1 VTVRLAATA
10 SPTQA
15 HPSVPAGVASRHSRR
30 LWIGYLAVGTAAI
43 AGYQLLVAGTAV
55 RDVVYLVLGLVCVA
69 AIIVGVRIHGPEQR
83 GPWYLMALGQLLW
96 VVGDGIYSL
105 LEDALHEAPSPSLA
119 DLFYLA
125 AYPVLAWGI
134 GALIRARRSHLDRAA
149 LVDSLIV
156 TAGLGLLSWVV
167 LAGPTIAESRDSPWV
182 AAVSAAYPVGDVLL
196 IAVLVM
202 LMVTPG
208 GRTTAM
214 RLLLGAIILLIVADS
229 LYLALSL
236 FGSGASYPIDWL
248 WLASYLVWGAAALHP
263 SMAATAGPHADVDV
277 RFRRARL
284 VAMTAAALVAPAILA
299 IERLVGTPLDVWAV
313 VIGAVG
319 IVLLVVIRMKLGIDQ
334 VTSVNTQLELL
345 RDELA
350 FQAAHDSLT
359 DLPNRAQA
367 MRQIHAALSRAQ
379 RSGDLVAM
387 LFIDL
392 DGFKAVNDTHGH
404 RAGDQVLREVAHRL
418 RRELRAGDTAA
429 RLGGD
434 EFVVLLDPVDS
445 APAAVEAGRR
455 IIAAVSRPIRIGERT
470 EAAVGASIGVAFN
483 DDRGTDADALLHEAD
498 TAAYR
503 AKAGGR
509 GRVEVFSPALV
520 AELDRRTEIA
530 AALAGAIEHDELV
543 VHYQPIIDLRDGEVE
558 GYEALVRW
566 NRPGEGMLPPD
577 EFIPVAE
584 GSDLICDLDT
594 WVLHQAARQLQAW
607 NRDPAS
613 RRMLMAV
620 NISGRHL
627 NTPRIRGDVAAVLAA
642 YDIEPGQL
650 VLEITETVLVDDGPG
665 LETLHELRRQGIS
678 LSLDDF
684 GTGYSTVAQ
693 MSRLPIDTVKID
705 RRYLDTGTATARRLF
720 ELMVRAAHALDL
732 RVVAEGVEHQDQLD
746 LLLELQIESAQGY
759 LLGAPMT
766 SAELEGIRGAGA
778 F

>member
-1 VTVRLAATA
+1 MRTATA
-10 SPTQA
+10 TSPTQA
-15 HPSVPAGVASRHSRR
+15 HAAAAGPAPSPWHRG
-30 LWIGYLAVGTAAI
+30 LWIGYLVLGTAAI
-43 AGYQLLVAGTAV
+43 AGHQLIRDQNV
-55 RDVVYLVLGLVCVA
+55 RDVAYLVLGLVGVA
-69 AIIVGVRIHGPEQR
+69 GIVAGVRIHRPTLR
-83 GPWYLMALGQLLW
+83 RPWYLMAVGQLLW
-96 VVGDGIYSL
+96 VIGDAIYTL
-105 LEDALHEAPSPSLA
+105 LQDALQEVPSPSAA

-134 GALIRARRSHLDRAA
+134 GALIRARRSHVDRAA

-182 AAVSAAYPVGDVLL
+182 AAVDAAYPVGDVLL

-208 GRTTAM
+208 GRTTSM
-214 RLLLGAIILLIVADS
+214 RLLLCAIALLIVADS

-236 FGSGASYPIDWL
+236 FASGASYPIDWL
-248 WLASYLVWGAAALHP
+248 WLASYLIWGAAALHP
-263 SMAATAGPHADVDV
+263 SMAASSGTHADVDL

-284 VAMTAAALVAPAILA
+284 VAMTLAALIAPAILA
-299 IERLVGTPLDVWAV
+299 IERLAGAPLDVWAV

-319 IVLLVVIRMKLGIDQ
+319 IVLLVVTRMKLGIDQ

-359 DLPNRAQA
+359 TLPNRAQA

-392 DGFKAVNDTHGH
+392 DGFKSVNDTHGH

-418 RRELRAGDTAA
+418 RAALRAGDTAA

-434 EFVVLLDPVDS
+434 EFVVLLDPVES
-445 APAAVEAGRR
+445 AQDAVETGRR
-455 IIAAVSRPIRIGERT
+455 IIDAVSRPIRVGERT

-483 DDRGTDADALLHEAD
+483 DDCGTDADALLHEAD

-509 GRVEVFSPALV
+509 GRVEVFSASLV
-520 AELDRRTEIA
+520 AELDERAEIA
-530 AALAGAIEHDELV
+530 AALVGAIASDELV
-543 VHYQPIIDLRDGEVE
+543 VHYQPIIDLQAGEVE

-566 NRPGEGMLPPD
+566 DRPGVGLLPPD

-594 WVLHQAARQLQAW
+594 WVLHQAARQLQSW
-607 NRDPAS
+607 NHATGS
-613 RRMLMAV
+613 RRLHLAV
-620 NISGRHL
+620 NISGHHL
-627 NTPRIRGDVAAVLAA
+627 NSTRILDDVAAVLDA
-642 YDIEPGQL
+642 YDVDPAQL
-650 VLEITETVLVDDGPG
+650 VLEITETVLVEDGPG
-665 LETLHELRRQGIS
+665 LDTLHELRRQGIA

-693 MSRLPIDTVKID
+693 MSRLPVDTVKID
-705 RRYLDTGTATARRLF
+705 RRYLGTGTASARRLF

-732 RVVAEGVEHQDQLD
+732 RVVAEGVERHDQLD
-746 LLLELQIESAQGY
+746 LLMTLQVESAQGY
-759 LLGAPMT
+759 LLGAPLT
-766 SAELEGIRGAGA
+766 AAELASIRGAGA
-778 F
+778 R